1 MTFVTP
7 KSRQIFVVGLLEKYS
22 LANMCLI
29 ILTNY
34 FARNMIPTIPVHNI
48 WDLTRL
54 HNFMNCELRSST
66 NLLFQKSGNS
76 YCMCQNK
83 FLQKIVFSVSVSRG
97 KKLLEQLLCAFQSAW
112 CMEFA
117 LKTQC
122 LQFWSVVFVILSM
135 HREYSS
141 FLKY

>member
-48 WDLTRL
+48 
-54 HNFMNCELRSST
+54 
-66 NLLFQKSGNS
+66 
-76 YCMCQNK
+76 
-83 FLQKIVFSVSVSRG
+83 
-97 KKLLEQLLCAFQSAW
+97 
-112 CMEFA
+112 
-117 LKTQC
+117 
-122 LQFWSVVFVILSM
+122 
-135 HREYSS
+135 
-141 FLKY
+141 